1 MYYNLFDKEIVIYG
15 EFATYSFIAPVAGLP
30 DALAFKMVESMV
42 LDFYRQ
48 HKNDFPYPNNATVYT
63 PNSATSL
70 IYYI

>member
-15 EFATYSFIAPVAGLP
+15 EFGTYSFIAPVAGLP

-48 HKNDFPYPNNATVYT
+48 HKNDFPNPNNATVYT

-70 IYYI
+70 IFYT